1 MINRVRC
8 ELLEALREQVWKL
21 HLELPKN
28 DLVKW
33 TGGNV
38 SGRDPETGLV
48 VIKPSGVKYP
58 DLRPEHLIVLDI
70 DGKIVEG
77 NLSPSSDTASHLYI
91 YRHRPDVGGVVHT
104 HSPYA
109 TAFAAVGKPIPV
121 YLTAI
126 ADEFGGPIPVGDFA
140 LIGGE
145 EIGKVMVESIGSSI
159 AVLLKNHGVFTIGKN
174 AEAAVKAAV
183 MTEDVA
189 RTVWYALQLGTPD
202 EIPAEAVAKLHD
214 RYTNAYGQR

>member
-1 MINRVRC
+1 MLD
-8 ELLEALREQVWKL
+8 ELREQVWKL

-28 DLVKW
+28 GLVTW

-38 SGRDPETGLV
+38 SGRDPETGYV
-48 VIKPSGVKYP
+48 VIKPSGVKYE
-58 DLRPEHLIVLDI
+58 DLRPEHLVVLDVNGNRI
-70 DGKIVEG
+70 EG
-77 NLSPSSDTASHLYI
+77 DLKASSDTASHLYI
-91 YRHRPDVGGVVHT
+91 YRQRPDVNGIVHT

-109 TAFAAVGKPIPV
+109 TAFAAVGQPIPV

-126 ADEFGGPIPVGDFA
+126 ADEFGGAIPCGGFA

-145 EIGKVMVESIGSSI
+145 EIGKVVVEAIGNSP
-159 AVLLKNHGVFTIGKN
+159 AVLLKNHGVFTLGKN

-183 MTEDVA
+183 MTEDAA

-202 EIPAEAVAKLHD
+202 EIPAEQVAKLHQ
-214 RYTNAYGQR
+214 RYVNVYGQHP

>member
-1 MINRVRC
+1 M
-8 ELLEALREQVWKL
+8 LEALREQVWKL

-58 DLRPEHLIVLDI
+58 DMKPEHLIVIDL

-77 NLSPSSDTASHLYI
+77 SLSPSSDTASHLYI
-91 YRHRPDVGGVVHT
+91 YRHRPDVGGIVHT

-109 TAFAAVGKPIPV
+109 TAFAAVNKPIPV

-126 ADEFGGPIPVGDFA
+126 ADEFGGPIPVGGFA

-145 EIGKVMVESIGSSI
+145 EIGKVVVESIGSSP

-189 RTVWYALQLGTPD
+189 RTVWYALQIGTPD
-202 EIPAEAVAKLHD
+202 VIPAEDVAKLHQ
-214 RYTNAYGQR
+214 RYTNVYGQR